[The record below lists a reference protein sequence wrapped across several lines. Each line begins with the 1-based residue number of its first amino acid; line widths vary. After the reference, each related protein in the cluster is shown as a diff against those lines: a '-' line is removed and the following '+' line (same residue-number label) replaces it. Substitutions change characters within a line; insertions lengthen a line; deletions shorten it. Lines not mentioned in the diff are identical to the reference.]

1 MEIRQTAVNSLTP
14 AKNQLQTTGRISRAQ
29 GKKDN
34 RELTQHYQPGHTK
47 QDHPT
52 VKPATTKRIV
62 DGLKQLEAKQPV
74 STFSNKTI
82 GYEAINPRSLNAL
95 NAYTEELNQPLQEQ
109 LSMLAGIDFYV

>member
-14 AKNQLQTTGRISRAQ
+14 AKNQLQTGRISRAQ

-34 RELTQHYQPGHTK
+34 RELTQQYQSGHTK

-74 STFSNKTI
+74 STFSNKT
-82 GYEAINPRSLNAL
+82 
-95 NAYTEELNQPLQEQ
+95 
-109 LSMLAGIDFYV
+109 